1 MSGRNAAFG
10 ADEESSSVL
19 KSLGYT
25 DEQIGSTPGE
35 ATPDDLRT
43 SLRQLS
49 AAHSSDVQ
57 ERVEATAPLPNP
69 KFQKTID
76 TPDSPD
82 YWQGRKDEAVAR
94 KDNMNPGGGAPKPKS
109 PNPGRRSPQS
119 DPQRQMKQT
128 MKQLG
133 RIAKTFGGGTSAS
146 KTLGGVTRAQRGRR
160 GR

>member
-1 MSGRNAAFG
+1 MSSRNEAFG

-25 DEQIGSTPGE
+25 AEQISGTPGE
-35 ATPDDLRT
+35 GTPDDLRT

-49 AAHSSDVQ
+49 AAHTTEVQ
-57 ERVEATAPLPNP
+57 REHQPSVQPNP
-69 KFQKTID
+69 KFQKTVD
-76 TPDSPD
+76 TPDSED

-94 KDNMNPGGGAPKPKS
+94 KDNMNPGSGAPKPKS
-109 PNPGRRSPQS
+109 PNPGRRSPQTDS
-119 DPQRQMKQT
+119 NRQARQA

-133 RIAKTFGGGTSAS
+133 RIAKTFGGGSSAS
-146 KTLGGVTRAQRGRR
+146 KTLGGITRAQKGRR

>member
-1 MSGRNAAFG
+1 MSSRNAAFG

-19 KSLGYT
+19 KSLGYS
-25 DEQIGSTPGE
+25 EEEISGTPGE

-43 SLRQLS
+43 SLRKLS

-57 ERVEATAPLPNP
+57 ERHQPTVQPNP
-69 KFQKTID
+69 KFAKTVD
-76 TPDSPD
+76 TPDSED